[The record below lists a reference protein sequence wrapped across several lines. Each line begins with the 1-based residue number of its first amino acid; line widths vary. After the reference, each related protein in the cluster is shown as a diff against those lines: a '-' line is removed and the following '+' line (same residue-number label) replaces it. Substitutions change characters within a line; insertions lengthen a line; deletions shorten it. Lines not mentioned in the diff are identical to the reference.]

1 MPMAADELIRK
12 NPQAV
17 YRALAGE
24 GGVLL
29 HLESG
34 AYHGLNEM
42 GTLIW
47 GLLDEGKTFDGLVE
61 ELRDHLL
68 DPPDDLGGEVERF
81 LADLRERDLLAG

>member
-1 MPMAADELIRK
+1 MAAAIRR
-12 NPQAV
+12 NPQVV

-34 AYHGLNEM
+34 TYHGLNEI

-47 GLLDEGKTFDGLVE
+47 GLLDEEKTFDGLVE
-61 ELRDHLL
+61 KLRERLL
-68 DPPDDLGGEVERF
+68 DPPDDLSGEVERF
-81 LADLRERDLLAG
+81 LADLRERDLLAA

>member
-1 MPMAADELIRK
+1 MTTEAVIRK
-12 NPQAV
+12 NPQVV

-29 HLESG
+29 HMESG
-34 AYHGLNEM
+34 AYHGLNEI

-47 GLLDEGKTFDGLVE
+47 GLLDEEKTFDGLVE

-68 DPPDDLGGEVERF
+68 DPPDDLTGEVERF

>member
-1 MPMAADELIRK
+1 MTTEAVIRK
-12 NPQAV
+12 NPQVV

-34 AYHGLNEM
+34 AYHGLNEI

-47 GLLDEGKTFDGLVE
+47 GLLDEERTFDQLVAGLRE
-61 ELRDHLL
+61 RLL
-68 DPPDDLGGEVERF
+68 DPPDDLPGEVGRF
-81 LADLRERDLLAG
+81 LADLRERDLLDV